1 MKLFTQLWDF
11 FASVKLAIF
20 TLCTLAVT
28 SIIGT
33 VIPQGESFSF
43 YAQKY
48 GPKAAHFFKILD
60 IGEMYY
66 SWWFLGLLALLSA
79 NLIICSFDRF
89 PRVWK
94 IISADNLQL
103 PPERVKKM
111 SVSNSWELQAN
122 DTDFDL
128 ESVLKENG
136 WNASSATLENSELH
150 FSQKGKWSRTGVYLV
165 HVSILVIFVG
175 AIIGHFTGFKGSVMI
190 PELQSTDRIFSF
202 EDSSAIELGFEV
214 RNDEF
219 VIEFYDNGMP
229 KEYRSTLI
237 VSENGKEILTQDIE
251 VNGPLT
257 HKGITFYQ
265 SSYQEYQDFI
275 FTITD
280 NSTNEQKKFTVPFQE
295 QESWSE
301 KGIRFGVIN
310 AEALGR
316 QVVRSKIW
324 FKSAEKPA
332 EIKWADNNQETT
344 FQIGETSFSL
354 SAKQMYATGL
364 QVAKDPGVPVV
375 YLGCALMIIG
385 LYMAFFLS
393 HRRIWLLKEN
403 NGTTTT
409 ITLAGSSNKNKVSFK
424 KMFDQLE
431 AKMDQQFRS

>member
-20 TLCTLAVT
+20 TLCSLAVT

-33 VIPQGESFSF
+33 VIPQGETFGF

-79 NLIICSFDRF
+79 NLIVCSLDRF

-94 IISADNLQL
+94 IITTNNLQVS
-103 PPERVKKM
+103 PERIKKM
-111 SVSNSWELQAN
+111 STNSSWEVKAG
-122 DTDFDL
+122 DKDFDI
-128 ESVLKENG
+128 ETVLKENG
-136 WNASSATLENSELH
+136 WNSSTESLGNSELF
-150 FSQKGKWSRTGVYLV
+150 FSQKGQWSRTGVYIV
-165 HVSILVIFVG
+165 HVSILVIFIG

-202 EDSSAIELGFEV
+202 EDSSPIELGFEV
-214 RNDEF
+214 QNDEF

-237 VSENGKEILTQDIE
+237 VSEKGTEILTQEIE

-275 FTITD
+275 FTIVD
-280 NSTNEQKKFTVPFQE
+280 NATSEQKKFTVPFQK
-295 QESWSE
+295 QEGWSE
-301 KGIRFGVIN
+301 KDIKFGVVN
-310 AEALGR
+310 AEAFGR
-316 QVVRSKIW
+316 RVVRSKIW
-324 FKSAEKPA
+324 FKVAGEPA
-332 EIKWADNNQETT
+332 ELTWLDDNQKGT
-344 FQIGETSFSL
+344 FHIGDASFTI

-393 HRRIWLLKEN
+393 HRRIWILRET
-403 NGTTTT
+403 NGGLTT
-409 ITLAGSSNKNKVSFK
+409 ITLAGSANKNKVSFK
-424 KMFDQLE
+424 KMFAQLE
-431 AKMDQQFRS
+431 TSLEHKIKS